1 MTASSAREA
10 VSPEDGLTIREAG
23 SRQTFGSLQEFTAAK
38 GEMLGRSD
46 WHEITQDQVNAFAD
60 VTGDHQWIHV
70 DRERAASGPFGTTI
84 AHGYL
89 TVSLLPVLMTEA
101 FRVEN
106 LTMGINYGM
115 DRLRFPAPVPSGSM
129 IRAEATLTDIKQTPL
144 GWLASIR
151 VRIQI
156 EGQKKA
162 ACIAD
167 TLSLYVA

>member
-1 MTASSAREA
+1 MTSTE
-10 VSPEDGLTIREAG
+10 VG
-23 SRQTFGSLQEFTAAK
+23 SRRTFGSLQEFTAAK
-38 GEMLGRSD
+38 GETLGHSD
-46 WHEITQDQVNAFAD
+46 WHEITQDQIDAFAD

-70 DRERAASGPFGTTI
+70 DREQAARGPFGTTI

-106 LTMGINYGM
+106 LTMGVNYGM
-115 DRLRFPAPVPSGSM
+115 DRLRFPAPVPSGSR
-129 IRAEATLTDIKQTPL
+129 IRAEATLTEIKQTPF

-151 VRIQI
+151 VRIEI

-167 TLSLYVA
+167 TLSLYVG

>member
-1 MTASSAREA
+1 MTASSGREA
-10 VSPEDGLTIREAG
+10 VSPEDGLTITQAG
-23 SRQTFGSLQEFTAAK
+23 SSRTFASLQEFTAAK
-38 GEMLGRSD
+38 GEMLGHSD
-46 WHEITQDQVNAFAD
+46 WHEITQDQINAFAD

-70 DRERAASGPFGTTI
+70 DPERAASGPFGTTI

-101 FRVEN
+101 FRVED

-115 DRLRFPAPVPSGSM
+115 DRLRFPAPVPAGSK
-129 IRAEATLTDIKQTPL
+129 IRAGATLTDIKQTPP

-151 VRIQI
+151 VRIQV

-167 TLSLYVA
+167 TLSLYVG

>member
-1 MTASSAREA
+1 MTASSGREA
-10 VSPEDGLTIREAG
+10 VSPQDGLTSTGAG
-23 SRQTFGSLQEFTAAK
+23 GRRTFGSLQELTAAK
-38 GEMLGRSD
+38 GEMLGHSN
-46 WHEITQDQVNAFAD
+46 WHEVTQDQVNAFAD

-70 DRERAASGPFGTTI
+70 DPERAASGPFGTTI

-89 TVSLLPVLMTEA
+89 TISLLPVLMTEA
-101 FRVEN
+101 FRIEN
-106 LTMGINYGM
+106 LTIGINYGM
-115 DRLRFPAPVPSGSM
+115 DRLRFPAPVPTGSK
-129 IRAEATLTDIKQTPL
+129 IRAEVTLTDIKQTPL

>member
-1 MTASSAREA
+1 MTANSGREA
-10 VSPEDGLTIREAG
+10 VSPDDRLTITEAG
-23 SRQTFGSLQEFTAAK
+23 SRRTFGSLQELTAAK
-38 GEMLGRSD
+38 GETLGHSN
-46 WHEITQDQVNAFAD
+46 WHEITQDQLNAFAD

-70 DRERAASGPFGTTI
+70 DPERAASGPFGTTI

-89 TVSLLPVLMTEA
+89 TVSLLPALMTEA

-106 LTMGINYGM
+106 LTMGINCGM
-115 DRLRFPAPVPSGSM
+115 DRLRFPAPVPAGSK
-129 IRAEATLTDIKQTPL
+129 IRAEATLTDIKQTPA

-151 VRIQI
+151 VRIEI

-167 TLSLYVA
+167 TLSLYVG

>member
-1 MTASSAREA
+1 MTAGSGREA
-10 VSPEDGLTIREAG
+10 VSPEGGPTITQAG
-23 SRQTFGSLQEFTAAK
+23 SRRIFGSLREFTAAK
-38 GEMLGRSD
+38 GEILGHSD

-70 DRERAASGPFGTTI
+70 DQERAASGPFGTTI

-101 FRVEN
+101 FRIEN
-106 LTMGINYGM
+106 LIMGINYGM
-115 DRLRFPAPVPSGSM
+115 NRLRFPAPVPSGSK

-151 VRIQI
+151 VRIEI
-156 EGQKKA
+156 EGQTKA
-162 ACIAD
+162 ACVAD